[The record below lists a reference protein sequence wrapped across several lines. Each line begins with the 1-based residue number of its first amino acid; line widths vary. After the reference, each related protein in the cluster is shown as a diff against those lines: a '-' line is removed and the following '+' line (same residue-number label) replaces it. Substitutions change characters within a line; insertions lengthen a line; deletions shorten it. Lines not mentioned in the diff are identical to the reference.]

1 MDEQRV
7 VLFEVCPTPQGR
19 ERYLELAA
27 ALRPLLE
34 DFDGLVRMER
44 FASLNQEGKLL
55 SMNVWRDE
63 ASLER
68 WRKAAEHRLCQ
79 QEGREQLFELPHHGL
94 RPGAQLYGPPAGSGP
109 GRLPGSPG
117 RPRDPGSVIL
127 KKAAPPKGG
136 AAFVFASLTPA
147 PAAPG
152 SGRCR

>member
-68 WRKAAEHRLCQ
+68 WR
-79 QEGREQLFELPHHGL
+79 EGGGAPPVPAGG
-94 RPGAQLYGPPAGSGP
+94 PGATL
-109 GRLPGSPG
+109 
-117 RPRDPGSVIL
+117 
-127 KKAAPPKGG
+127 
-136 AAFVFASLTPA
+136 
-147 PAAPG
+147 
-152 SGRCR
+152 

>member
-19 ERYLELAA
+19 KRYLELAA

-79 QEGREQLFELPHHGL
+79 QEGREQLFESYRITVCAPVRSYTDRL
-94 RPGAQLYGPPAGSGP
+94 RDQ
-109 GRLPGSPG
+109 
-117 RPRDPGSVIL
+117 
-127 KKAAPPKGG
+127 
-136 AAFVFASLTPA
+136 A
-147 PAAPG
+147 PADSRAALDGPETQEA
-152 SGRCR
+152 